1 MRTKYHHFAAAALYR
16 KSVDD
21 LEANRCVLLLPI
33 TLSFLHVLKDLR
45 LFIFRYGEELA
56 RLDMGKTE
64 ARKAMDAARKSG
76 VARAVQDDI
85 KVASLSH
92 ITLIQD

>member
-1 MRTKYHHFAAAALYR
+1 MSSKIYV
-16 KSVDD
+16 S
-21 LEANRCVLLLPI
+21 
-33 TLSFLHVLKDLR
+33 S
-45 LFIFRYGEELA
+45 IFRYGEELA

-92 ITLIQD
+92 IILIH